1 MPGSN
6 APLLGFSGCGVVSWI
21 LFFRLFISL
30 SPALPHML
38 AGVSSEAHSLRAGVA
53 GCRRAGVCHL
63 PAIEVGFNSGFNC
76 TVSVS
81 APGSTL
87 FLSSYL
93 RIKKS
98 GSVAFP
104 LLNKYS
110 ARGSSPPPRILFDRF
125 GVVLVFEDKRE
136 NDPYDKRIGR
146 EQKPCR

>member
-1 MPGSN
+1 MPLFSDFPT
-6 APLLGFSGCGVVSWI
+6 AALFPGFS
-21 LFFRLFISL
+21 FFACISL

-53 GCRRAGVCHL
+53 GCRRAGVSHL
-63 PAIEVGFNSGFNC
+63 PAIEVGFNPGFNC

-87 FLSSYL
+87 FLCSYL

-110 ARGSSPPPRILFDRF
+110 VRGSSFFSHRPPPRILFDRF
-125 GVVLVFEDKRE
+125 GVVLVFEDKRK